1 MTVYLAILLEMS
13 VIVFA
18 VTSMLSVGFGHTVR
32 QILGPLRDARKVAR
46 AFVANFVLVPL
57 LAYIVIQVIPL
68 EPPRAIGLFL
78 TAAAAG
84 APFLLK
90 LVEAAESDVSLSAS
104 LLVLLI
110 PLSIIYMPIVVPL
123 VLPAIV
129 VGPVAIATPLVTT
142 MLLPLAAGLYVR
154 AKAEHHALRLQPWF
168 QQIST
173 GALIVLIV
181 ATVLNNVEAIL
192 GLFDLR
198 TILAVLII
206 NVGAFGIG
214 FLLGGPDWAS
224 REVLGLGTGQRNIA
238 AATVVA
244 TQAVAF
250 AETLATIVFA
260 SLVAL
265 ALLFALAALLRGR
278 GSAED
283 RTRPGADEGGRR
295 RAA

>member
-1 MTVYLAILLEMS
+1 SSRVERAPPAAVLDRAAQTQGSGRGDRMTGRGNCTPKFRPPGRFGGRMTVYLAILLEMS

-181 ATVLNNVEAIL
+181 ATVLNNVQAIL

-206 NVGAFGIG
+206 
-214 FLLGGPDWAS
+214 D
-224 REVLGLGTGQRNIA
+224 
-238 AATVVA
+238 
-244 TQAVAF
+244 
-250 AETLATIVFA
+250 
-260 SLVAL
+260 
-265 ALLFALAALLRGR
+265 
-278 GSAED
+278 
-283 RTRPGADEGGRR
+283 
-295 RAA
+295 